1 MQYKIINAI
10 SSASVPPPG
19 ATRSSIL
26 RFTISVWSDRAMIWH
41 LMEPALITTSTG
53 TERFIRGVRMML
65 LSGIS

>member
-26 RFTISVWSDRAMIWH
+26 RFTISVWSDRAMN
-41 LMEPALITTSTG
+41 LDQMEQALTTTSIG